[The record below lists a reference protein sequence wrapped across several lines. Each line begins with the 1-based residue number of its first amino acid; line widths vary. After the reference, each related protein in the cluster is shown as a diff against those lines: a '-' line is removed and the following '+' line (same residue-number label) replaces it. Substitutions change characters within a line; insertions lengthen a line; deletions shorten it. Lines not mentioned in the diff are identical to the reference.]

1 MRTFSIPSR
10 IAPYEAEFN
19 KLSKNAQ
26 YIVLKYGDNIY
37 HAENELKSQKNNLNQ
52 IKNNLP
58 QISEF
63 NKINEPIDEVI
74 NFYELIRTLYLT
86 ASSSP
91 PRPSRVITQ
100 PVSAQNN
107 VSLPQPVSAQN
118 NVSLPPKIVP
128 HTERFYKLSKRAQEM
143 ILHYGDKVEEG
154 FKTACELELQ
164 LMDRQ
169 SALFLEDYKMYGEV
183 SDFYWKTKL
192 VTTTYN

>member
-1 MRTFSIPSR
+1 MRSFSIPSR

-19 KLSKNAQ
+19 KLGKYAQ
-26 YIVLKYGDNIY
+26 NIVLKYGDNIY
-37 HAENELKSQKNNLNQ
+37 DAENELKSQKNNLNQ

-58 QISEF
+58 QLGEF
-63 NKINEPIDEVI
+63 DKINEPIDEVI
-74 NFYELIRTLYLT
+74 NFYELIRTLQLT

-91 PRPSRVITQ
+91 SRVIAEPVTQQQ
-100 PVSAQNN
+100 PVS
-107 VSLPQPVSAQN
+107 VTIELPS
-118 NVSLPPKIVP
+118 KIVP
-128 HTERFYKLSKRAQEM
+128 HAERFNKLSKRAREM
-143 ILHYGDKVEEG
+143 VLHYGDNVSEG
-154 FKTACELELQ
+154 FRKACELELQ